1 MKMRNLLALLTAVL
15 LLPTQN
21 IPVHAEQKEFQVGVD
36 SWLMQNS
43 PFSLGNYYRLTEH
56 DESIMKS
63 NFSNTEQKRFNDA
76 MSQKWQGCCYGIAVT
91 SLLCYYGVFQPSDY
105 WETAEHLY
113 DVEITEP
120 LVSLIN
126 YYQQAQCADA
136 CRQARA
142 WSLYHE
148 TSDERLAQ
156 IIASV
161 KAGKPALVAYVGHFR
176 DLPDM
181 AGHAVAAFGYETGS
195 WEWDEQKYN
204 ARILIYDPNTYLFE
218 DSACLYID
226 TEHGNWRIPA
236 YKLNS
241 EDGDIIDFV
250 SSDIELL
257 NNCGLIHGT
266 KYHSDKPRFAFFGT
280 VLPKGVFSFKKTQF
294 DGNTWTDTEENSD
307 IRKFQYSF
315 GKSMTLSDVDY
326 IMPDQESG
334 YYFTVEQEQPLDV
347 NMSYDNL
354 LMIAEGTGKTVR
366 FSPDGTFA
374 MESSGQPYTLEIVR
388 DTGYSGTMYDLTF
401 SGSAK
406 SVQIS
411 VTENGY
417 LLLSDQLEEI
427 TVKGNGDNTEDTLC
441 FSTEADKVLISE
453 TEDHTLAAAVDTD
466 GDGKFETIL
475 ERLYRTGDVNS
486 DGSINARDAT
496 EILIAS
502 AHIGTGKDTGM
513 TEAQQK
519 AADVNADGSINAID
533 ATWILRYAAA
543 GGTGTAPESLADYI
557 EKR

>member
-1 MKMRNLLALLTAVL
+1 M
-15 LLPTQN
+15 
-21 IPVHAEQKEFQVGVD
+21 ID
-36 SWLMQNS
+36 
-43 PFSLGNYYRLTEH
+43 
-56 DESIMKS
+56 
-63 NFSNTEQKRFNDA
+63 
-76 MSQKWQGCCYGIAVT
+76 
-91 SLLCYYGVFQPSDY
+91 
-105 WETAEHLY
+105 
-113 DVEITEP
+113 
-120 LVSLIN
+120 

-136 CRQARA
+136 FRQARA

-161 KAGKPALVAYVGHFR
+161 KAGNPALVAYVGHFK

-181 AGHAVAAFGYETGS
+181 AGHAVAAFGYEIGS

-280 VLPKGVFSFKKTQF
+280 VLPEGTFSLRKTQL
-294 DGNTWTDTEENSD
+294 DGNTWADTEEDSD
-307 IRKFQYSF
+307 IRRFQYSF

-366 FSPDGTFA
+366 FSPDGTLA
-374 MESSGQPYTLEIVR
+374 MESSGKPYTLEIVR

-417 LLLSDQLEEI
+417 LLCSDHLKEI
-427 TVKGNGDNTEDTLC
+427 IVKASGDDTEDTFC
-441 FSTEADKVLISE
+441 FSADTDKVLIYE
-453 TEDHTLAAAVDTD
+453 TDEHTLVAAVDADED
-466 GDGKFETIL
+466 GVFETDV
-475 ERLYRTGDVNS
+475 EKQWRSGDVNQ
-486 DGSINARDAT
+486 DGRINAKDAS
-496 EILIAS
+496 EVLISAS
-502 AHIGTGKDTGM
+502 RIGTGQDAGLTDV
-513 TEAQQK
+513 QQK
-519 AADVNADGSINAID
+519 AADVDRDGNINAVD
-533 ATWILRYAAA
+533 ASWILRYAAA
-543 GGTGTAPESLADYI
+543 VGTGTAPESLADYI
-557 EKR
+557 KKR